1 MFAIT
6 AEKHPARRNNISGK
20 CMMAISGG
28 AVIPLL
34 VGWVRYISGS
44 MVEGMSI
51 LILCRVYLLSVSVYS
66 LRSK

>member
-34 VGWVRYISGS
+34 VGWVSDVSNS
-44 MVEGMSI
+44 MVLGMSI
-51 LILCRVYLLSVSVYS
+51 LIFCMIYLLSVAVYS